1 MPRTVPPR
9 MTLAPA
15 CGEDRT
21 SSSAGTAGLR
31 TSVTATTVQPPGAA
45 AARARP
51 LPSPAHAIRWTV
63 PRAALLREP
72 GGDQGV
78 PRAARR
84 RGEGGPAR
92 RPQDVLLADPGARRA
107 AGGRVRPARLDGRAR
122 LRPRQAARLPARA
135 GGGDGRVPAAG
146 VRE

>member
-21 SSSAGTAGLR
+21 SSPLSGGGGFC
-31 TSVTATTVQPPGAA
+31 TSVTDTTVQRAGAA
-45 AARARP
+45 SGVRR
-51 LPSPAHAIRWTV
+51 LPSPAHAIRWSV

-78 PRAARR
+78 PRAAR
-84 RGEGGPAR
+84 GGGQGGPAR
-92 RPQDVLLADPGARRA
+92 RTQDVLLGEPGARR
-107 AGGRVRPARLDGRAR
+107 
-122 LRPRQAARLPARA
+122 
-135 GGGDGRVPAAG
+135 
-146 VRE
+146 